1 MQEDLEIINQCTDF
15 LKRSSRRFGSALSR
29 ATKDLRRY
37 SGNFWDDEFKKQYR
51 SGKNRQ
57 CLSLN
62 NWNVICNA
70 IASPMSASP
79 WHTELKDKTGE
90 LKNVQEAID
99 ALEAD
104 NDVKNALL
112 DSFRKAVLSGYGF
125 LVVST
130 DKDELTGEAKITLES
145 VKHLQS
151 VALDPAC
158 CSTTGE
164 DAEEGAIVNFIS
176 LRKAKRLY
184 GEDVVPMNYPQ
195 TRAALDLNDM
205 EQWGCPED
213 QTAIVSYYV
222 KENEGVHFYK
232 ICGDKIVQSDVLP
245 IKFIP
250 IIRIAGNE
258 IYDKEDINY
267 NGIIQLTLNLELG
280 ANIAYSTLIERCGR
294 STKAN
299 YLINVDAIDG
309 LEKSYANS
317 DKDDA
322 LVVMWKGEH
331 EPKPIVEQFQT
342 GDLQSVITTTRT
354 LMEDVVGVPLTGIPQ
369 GTPERTATEIL
380 RQQTSKEANTASYYQ
395 NAFSACNVLAK
406 IFIEMLTG
414 GADLRFTLEN
424 GPSVITRQ
432 MKARQELT
440 ALGAVCPDEMKGIL
454 AVYFARTLEDDV
466 GEDMTRNL
474 IANLPREVQFL
485 DNTDID
491 PLAVHQLEQMKA
503 LVDEMGMQLDEQ
515 IAANGELQ
523 KELDTAQLSLME
535 NREQR
540 VLDWQKFQIQESN
553 KMALETAKLEKDG
566 YVDGAKIQLESA
578 KLMNEAERDQAKA
591 QNETDR
597 LMLDA
602 QKAAMEQQDIAGRA
616 EDAGYR
622 QGAQDAAD
630 RAYAPERG

>member
-130 DKDELTGEAKITLES
+130 DKDELTDEAKIILES

-205 EQWGCPED
+205 EQWGCPAD

-280 ANIAYSTLIERCGR
+280 ANIAYSTLIERCGQ
-294 STKAN
+294 
-299 YLINVDAIDG
+299 L
-309 LEKSYANS
+309 
-317 DKDDA
+317 
-322 LVVMWKGEH
+322 
-331 EPKPIVEQFQT
+331 P
-342 GDLQSVITTTRT
+342 
-354 LMEDVVGVPLTGIPQ
+354 
-369 GTPERTATEIL
+369 
-380 RQQTSKEANTASYYQ
+380 YQ
-395 NAFSACNVLAK
+395 R
-406 IFIEMLTG
+406 G
-414 GADLRFTLEN
+414 RH
-424 GPSVITRQ
+424 R
-432 MKARQELT
+432 R
-440 ALGAVCPDEMKGIL
+440 
-454 AVYFARTLEDDV
+454 
-466 GEDMTRNL
+466 
-474 IANLPREVQFL
+474 PR
-485 DNTDID
+485 
-491 PLAVHQLEQMKA
+491 
-503 LVDEMGMQLDEQ
+503 
-515 IAANGELQ
+515 
-523 KELDTAQLSLME
+523 KEL
-535 NREQR
+535 REQR
-540 VLDWQKFQIQESN
+540 QGRRPRGDVE
-553 KMALETAKLEKDG
+553 
-566 YVDGAKIQLESA
+566 
-578 KLMNEAERDQAKA
+578 
-591 QNETDR
+591 
-597 LMLDA
+597 
-602 QKAAMEQQDIAGRA
+602 GRA
-616 EDAGYR
+616 RAQAYRGTVPDGRPAVGHHDHAHPDGRRRGSPADGHPAGHA
-622 QGAQDAAD
+622 GTD
-630 RAYAPERG
+630 GH

>member
-354 LMEDVVGVPLTGIPQ
+354 LMEDVVGVPMTGIPQ
-369 GTPERTATEIL
+369 GTPEPAYSIHRDADGWGRPPLHPRKRPERNHAANEGPPGTDGPRCGMPGRNEGHPRGLLRTHVGRRRGRGHDPQPY
-380 RQQTSKEANTASYYQ
+380 RQPPARSPVPRQHRHRPAR
-395 NAFSACNVLAK
+395 SA
-406 IFIEMLTG
+406 
-414 GADLRFTLEN
+414 
-424 GPSVITRQ
+424 P
-432 MKARQELT
+432 
-440 ALGAVCPDEMKGIL
+440 
-454 AVYFARTLEDDV
+454 ARTDE
-466 GEDMTRNL
+466 G
-474 IANLPREVQFL
+474 PR
-485 DNTDID
+485 
-491 PLAVHQLEQMKA
+491 
-503 LVDEMGMQLDEQ
+503 
-515 IAANGELQ
+515 
-523 KELDTAQLSLME
+523 
-535 NREQR
+535 
-540 VLDWQKFQIQESN
+540 
-553 KMALETAKLEKDG
+553 
-566 YVDGAKIQLESA
+566 
-578 KLMNEAERDQAKA
+578 
-591 QNETDR
+591 
-597 LMLDA
+597 
-602 QKAAMEQQDIAGRA
+602 
-616 EDAGYR
+616 
-622 QGAQDAAD
+622 
-630 RAYAPERG
+630 